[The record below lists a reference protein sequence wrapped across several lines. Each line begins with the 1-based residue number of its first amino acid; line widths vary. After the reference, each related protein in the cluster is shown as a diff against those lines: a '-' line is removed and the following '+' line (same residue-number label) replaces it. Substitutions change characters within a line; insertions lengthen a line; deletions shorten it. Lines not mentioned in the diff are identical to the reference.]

1 MNAIILVF
9 VICVKVIIYL
19 LFCYYIIIHRS
30 VPLNY
35 NRQRVCQNFE
45 FEAYQ
50 FSLPFFCFFGR
61 CCINLVSHLPGFLTP
76 IS

>member
-19 LFCYYIIIHRS
+19 LFCYYIIHRS